1 MEIEQF
7 VIQSSS
13 SLSST
18 FLELLGY
25 TEKDQMIENT
35 KTSLDQYLLSKTS
48 DILHNFVKKS
58 LKITTDF
65 YVEKNLFMEKII
77 EKNKNRPIFDIN
89 QSFNLRSVS
98 VQNGLEY
105 EEKIINPQF
114 KKIRKNEEN
123 G

>member
-35 KTSLDQYLLSKTS
+35 KKSLDQYLLSKTS
-48 DILHNFVKKS
+48 DILQNFVKKS

-89 QSFNLRSVS
+89 
-98 VQNGLEY
+98 
-105 EEKIINPQF
+105 
-114 KKIRKNEEN
+114 
-123 G
+123 